1 MIWQWY
7 FLCLKKLLCDIP
19 TEIIMDNYE
28 GNEDI
33 ILMIKQGINLFSDRF
48 GTKNIKNII
57 DILSLSVK
65 KGINFFSK

>member
-7 FLCLKKLLCDIP
+7 FVFEKLLCDIP

-65 KGINFFSK
+65 KELIFF